1 MRHGRC
7 YSAPSCHLGTEHPR
21 DLFRIA
27 RLRGPAVPAAA
38 PPEGESSAAGALSSG
53 PPPGGAGDF
62 KSARGNST
70 NFGPD
75 SWPRRAS
82 PQTVAHGRPIS
93 AANLSNAEGLHP
105 SKT

>member
-1 MRHGRC
+1 MRRGRG

-70 NFGPD
+70 NFGLVATEGKPPN
-75 SWPRRAS
+75 SRAWS
-82 PQTVAHGRPIS
+82 ADLGFKPI
-93 AANLSNAEGLHP
+93 
-105 SKT
+105 